1 MLFKCHLKRSRWLT
15 ENCDLT
21 KCYLLDEP
29 PICGIMRNRKN
40 HYICPL
46 DLYRISS
53 IFYSM
58 IDCDSQCGLWG
69 IVYLFIHALLVACG
83 KFVFSAMTWCC
94 FSCEI
99 WSAGHHGGCEN
110 CRRQKM
116 LLAQLPPPARRRSS
130 SGLQCNCTA
139 VRQSTPSV
147 WNLMANEVN

>member
-1 MLFKCHLKRSRWLT
+1 MSLEAKSMTNRKLWFDEVLFAGWAP
-15 ENCDLT
+15 NI
-21 KCYLLDEP
+21 YNG
-29 PICGIMRNRKN
+29 ICRIMRNRKD

-99 WSAGHHGGCEN
+99 WSAVHHGGCEN

-116 LLAQLPPPARRRSS
+116 LLAQLPPPFRRHFS
-130 SGLQCNCTA
+130 SGLEYNCTA
-139 VRQSTPSV
+139 VRQSI
-147 WNLMANEVN
+147 